1 MNDPDGHLETDRS
14 DALSDVA
21 IVGRVLAGDAALF
34 ELIMRRYNRLLFR
47 LARAILRND
56 EDARDAVQVA
66 YVRAYYHLSQF
77 KGPTGFKSWLARIVV
92 NEANTRLRRSPT
104 LVKHDDQIL
113 TLADWD
119 ANGPEG
125 AAITG
130 DLLEVLQTAIDRL
143 PEEFRSVFM
152 LRGVEQLSIAETA
165 EVLDIKAATVK
176 TRFHRARR
184 LLQESLHRKL
194 DDIARETFRF
204 DGNRCDRIVSGVLT
218 EVAETTTDN
227 HGGIHHDG
235 TEDPVTR
242 CPDAGGVAAHSL
254 HGR

>member
-1 MNDPDGHLETDRS
+1 MNDLHRQRQTDGADAIPD
-14 DALSDVA
+14 AA
-21 IVGRVLAGDAALF
+21 IIDRVLAGDAALF

-47 LARAILRND
+47 LARSILRED
-56 EDARDAVQVA
+56 EEARDAVQAA
-66 YVRAYYHLSQF
+66 YVRAYYHLNQF
-77 KGPTGFKSWLARIVV
+77 RGPTGFKSWLARIVV
-92 NEANTRLRRSPT
+92 NEANARLRRSPM
-104 LVKHDDQIL
+104 LVTHDEQIL
-113 TLADWD
+113 TLPDWNAD
-119 ANGPEG
+119 GPEG

-165 EVLDIKAATVK
+165 EMLDIKAATVK

-204 DGNRCDRIVSGVLT
+204 AGNRCDRIVSGVL
-218 EVAETTTDN
+218 
-227 HGGIHHDG
+227 G
-235 TEDPVTR
+235 TIRSNDV
-242 CPDAGGVAAHSL
+242 S
-254 HGR
+254 

>member
-1 MNDPDGHLETDRS
+1 MNDSYRHPATDPG
-14 DALSDVA
+14 DALADVD

-47 LARAILRND
+47 LARAILRDD

-66 YVRAYYHLSQF
+66 YVRAYYHLDQF
-77 KGPTGFKSWLARIVV
+77 RGPTGFKSWLARIVM
-92 NEANTRLRRSPT
+92 NEANARLRRTPM
-104 LVKHDDQIL
+104 LVKHEDQIVA
-113 TLADWD
+113 LADWD

-130 DLLEVLQTAIDRL
+130 DLLEVLQAAIDRL
-143 PEEFRSVFM
+143 PEDFRSVFM
-152 LRGVEQLSIAETA
+152 LRGVEQLTIAETA
-165 EVLDIKAATVK
+165 ELLDLKAATVK

-184 LLQESLHRKL
+184 LLRESLHRKL

-204 DGNRCDRIVSGVLT
+204 DGDRCDRIVSGVLAALT
-218 EVAETTTDN
+218 ETTTDN

-235 TEDPVTR
+235 TEGPTTR
-242 CPDAGGVAAHSL
+242 CLDARGAAARGL
-254 HGR
+254 PGR